1 MAFWNKDSNSDSDE
15 PTDSS
20 KTPAPPPPA
29 SPSPRKEK
37 TMAREEKQTGEI
49 NALLGRGASFEGK
62 LSFEGTVRIDGNF
75 KGEIF
80 TDDILV
86 IGDGAK
92 VEAEIR
98 AGSVN
103 VNGEVKGNITATKGV
118 DLHRPAKVI
127 GNITTPTLEIEKG
140 VIFEGSCSMKTGGA
154 SASNQPQKNKSNDSS
169 SSASSGGGQPQK
181 NV

>member
-1 MAFWNKDSNSDSDE
+1 
-15 PTDSS
+15 
-20 KTPAPPPPA
+20 
-29 SPSPRKEK
+29 
-37 TMAREEKQTGEI
+37 MAREEKQTGEI

-103 VNGEVKGNITATKGV
+103 VNGEVKGNIVATKSV
-118 DLHRPAKVI
+118 DLHRPARVY
-127 GNITTPTLEIEKG
+127 GNINTPAIEIEKG
-140 VIFEGSCSMKTGGA
+140 VIFEGNCSMKSGGA
-154 SASNQPQKNKSNDSS
+154 ASAKPVSNAKPAEGEAQKN
-169 SSASSGGGQPQK
+169 A
-181 NV
+181 